1 MTDAP
6 VPTPAP
12 DEYAPFYAGYVAA
25 VAGEDVRALLA
36 RQLPALDAACAALSE
51 EGALHRYAPGK
62 WSIKE
67 VVGHL
72 ADTERVFSYRALRVA
87 RGDATPL
94 PGFDENAF
102 VAAAGSDRRPLGEL
116 LDELRLVRA
125 STLALL
131 DGVQAEAWERRGT
144 ASGAEVSLR
153 ALAHIMAGHVEHHFG
168 ILGERYGLP
177 VSPAATI
184 TRG

>member
-1 MTDAP
+1 MTDTRIPAP
-6 VPTPAP
+6 TP

-25 VAGEDVRALLA
+25 VAGADVRALLL
-36 RQLPALDAACAALSE
+36 RQLPALDAACASLSDAD
-51 EGALHRYAPGK
+51 ALHRYAPGK

-102 VAAAGSDRRPLGEL
+102 VAAAGFDRRPLGEL
-116 LDELRLVRA
+116 LDELRRVRA

-131 DGVQAEAWERRGT
+131 DGVEPEAWERRGT
-144 ASGAEVSLR
+144 ASGVEVSLR
-153 ALAHIMAGHVEHHFG
+153 AIAHIMAGHVEHHLH
-168 ILGERYGLP
+168 ILRERYGLP
-177 VSPAATI
+177 ASPAAES
-184 TRG
+184 R